1 MSRLSRI
8 AARLPPS
15 VQIVIA
21 DIGSAGGLHRRWT
34 PIRERVCAVLF
45 DPLEQTAGDGR
56 DRYFPVAIAAGPG
69 RAVVHVTRRV
79 SMTSALLP
87 NSELLARF
95 WDKPEHAEI
104 VSSFE
109 APTDSLDRVMQAN
122 GIALDV
128 LKIDVQGGEH
138 AVLDGARATLAE
150 DVFLAEIEVSFLERY
165 RGLKTFDAIVATM
178 RECGFELIDIG
189 RIKRYRHRNS
199 FGVVNPGLGMG
210 DRAGRIAFCDAVF
223 LKEDKLLSER
233 IAAGGSDF
241 ALKVI
246 LALLVYGKADFAAW
260 TFDRTKDRIEARARE
275 ALAAAFRALKGRRI
289 GMTGVHRALDYLA
302 RKV

>member
-1 MSRLSRI
+1 
-8 AARLPPS
+8 
-15 VQIVIA
+15 
-21 DIGSAGGLHRRWT
+21 
-34 PIRERVCAVLF
+34 
-45 DPLEQTAGDGR
+45 
-56 DRYFPVAIAAGPG
+56 
-69 RAVVHVTRRV
+69 
-79 SMTSALLP
+79 
-87 NSELLARF
+87 
-95 WDKPEHAEI
+95 
-104 VSSFE
+104 
-109 APTDSLDRVMQAN
+109 MQAN

-178 RECGFELIDIG
+178 RERGFELIDIG

-223 LKEDKLLSER
+223 LKEDNLLSER
-233 IAAGGSDF
+233 IAAGGSAF